1 MPLRMSGT
9 LRTNRA
15 DLVAAALAGGTLE
28 LRSGS
33 QPANVAAPDAGIL
46 LCVISV
52 PVGGFSGSVNGT
64 FQAQD
69 TWTGTATL
77 AAGAGAIIQHFRFK
91 SSTGEAVLDGA
102 VSVPGGGGQMI
113 INEVEVVSSQ
123 PVIVAGFS
131 YTDGNR

>member
-9 LRTNRA
+9 LRTSRA

-33 QPANVAAPDAGIL
+33 QPTNVAAPDAGTL

-52 PVGGFSGSVNGT
+52 PVGGFSGSVDGT

-69 TWTGTATL
+69 TWTGTAL
-77 AAGAGAIIQHFRFK
+77 PAAGAGATIQHFRFK
-91 SSTGEAVLDGA
+91 SSTGAAVLDGA